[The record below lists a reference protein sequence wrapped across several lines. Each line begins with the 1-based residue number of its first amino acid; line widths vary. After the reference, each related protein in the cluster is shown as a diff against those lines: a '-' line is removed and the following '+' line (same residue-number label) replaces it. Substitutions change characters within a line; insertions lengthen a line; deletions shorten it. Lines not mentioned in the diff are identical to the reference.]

1 MVVKLRLAR
10 LSKRHQP
17 FYNIVVAKDRSA
29 RDSKPMEVLGTYNP
43 VPQVPLAV
51 AAEDSPAASISA
63 SGTIRRYKDIQL
75 DITRTKYW
83 LGVGAQPSEGVQG
96 ILGML
101 GLWEGKPGT
110 REALG
115 RKGGVSVPVA
125 AAEVKSVEALPVDVA
140 SLIAKQRQRLKN
152 KGA

>member
-17 FYNIVVAKDRSA
+17 YYNIVVAKDRSA

-51 AAEDSPAASISA
+51 AQDPAPYSYSA
-63 SGTIRRYKDIQL
+63 QVRRYKDIQL

-110 REALG
+110 KEALG
-115 RKGGVSVPVA
+115 RKGALGNA
-125 AAEVKSVEALPVDVA
+125 NVKAQYDREEQPAP
-140 SLIAKQRQRLKN
+140 IQQKQTQTQKRD
-152 KGA
+152 AV

>member
-29 RDSKPMEVLGTYNP
+29 RDSKPMEVLGTFNP
-43 VPQVPLAV
+43 VPQTPLASQFQPTQ
-51 AAEDSPAASISA
+51 DKKF
-63 SGTIRRYKDIQL
+63 KDIQL

-101 GLWEGKPGT
+101 GLWEAKPGT
-110 REALG
+110 MAARGRVGGAARMGGEKEAQIEGWEREREREKEQEKDMERDA
-115 RKGGVSVPVA
+115 VV
-125 AAEVKSVEALPVDVA
+125 
-140 SLIAKQRQRLKN
+140 
-152 KGA
+152 